1 MAMRNSNG
9 EGIRASVPDNAFNV
23 WGDDYIQSMRTPYG
37 VSEYFCSAQLLKF
50 AYAITYSSVYIWQD
64 SEYRERAEALV
75 KEVKVLLREMQS
87 GDGDGDIKML
97 TERLEMVDALQCLGI
112 DRYFDAEIK
121 LFLDSAFR

>member
-1 MAMRNSNG
+1 MLLYQITLSMCGVMIISNPCEHHTG
-9 EGIRASVPDNAFNV
+9 LVNIFTRLN
-23 WGDDYIQSMRTPYG
+23 YI
-37 VSEYFCSAQLLKF
+37 LKF
-50 AYAITYSSVYIWQD
+50 AHAITYSSVYIWQE

-97 TERLEMVDALQCLGI
+97 MERLEMVDALQCLGI

-121 LFLDSAFR
+121 LILDSAYR